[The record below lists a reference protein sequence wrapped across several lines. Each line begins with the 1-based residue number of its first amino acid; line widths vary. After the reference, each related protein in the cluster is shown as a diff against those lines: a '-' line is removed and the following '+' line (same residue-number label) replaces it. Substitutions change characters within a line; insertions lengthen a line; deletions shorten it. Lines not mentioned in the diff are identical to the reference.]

1 MKINARIGQ
10 SVWPW
15 GIALLRIVV
24 GIVFV
29 MHGQQK
35 LFEMGVG
42 GVSGFFA
49 SLGVPAPQLTAVVV
63 SLLETVGGVAL
74 ILGVLTRLFGLLLTG
89 DMLVA
94 LLLVHRPNG
103 FFAGDGGV
111 ELVLLLGTAALALAL
126 TGPGALALD
135 NLKLLQFE
143 RRFQW
148 SGTAPISLPAAAR
161 RPPQAGLSSGGG
173 RQIALPAAARPR
185 RGPRRERIG
194 QDVDLVK
201 STSGG

>member
-1 MKINARIGQ
+1 MKINARRGQ

-42 GVSGFFA
+42 GVGGFFA
-49 SLGVPAPQLTAVVV
+49 SLGVPAPQLAAVVV

-94 LLLVHRPNG
+94 MLLVHRPNG

-111 ELVLLLGTAALALAL
+111 ELVLLLGAAALTLAL
-126 TGPGALALD
+126 TGPGAMALD
-135 NLKLLQFE
+135 NLLPFE
-143 RRFQW
+143 RRLQE
-148 SGTAPISLPAAAR
+148 
-161 RPPQAGLSSGGG
+161 
-173 RQIALPAAARPR
+173 
-185 RGPRRERIG
+185 RERA
-194 QDVDLVK
+194 DLMP
-201 STSGG
+201 SRG

>member
-1 MKINARIGQ
+1 MKINAQYGQ

-42 GVSGFFA
+42 GVGGFFA
-49 SLGVPAPQLTAVVV
+49 SLGVPAPQLAAVVV
-63 SLLETVGGVAL
+63 SLLETAGGVAL

-111 ELVLLLGTAALALAL
+111 DLVLLLGAAALTLAL
-126 TGPGALALD
+126 TGPGALALN
-135 NLKLLQFE
+135 NLLPFE
-143 RRFQW
+143 GRFQE
-148 SGTAPISLPAAAR
+148 
-161 RPPQAGLSSGGG
+161 
-173 RQIALPAAARPR
+173 
-185 RGPRRERIG
+185 RERA
-194 QDVDLVK
+194 DLMP
-201 STSGG
+201 SRG

>member
-1 MKINARIGQ
+1 MTANVRTGQ
-10 SVWPW
+10 AIWPW

-42 GVSGFFA
+42 GVGGFFA
-49 SLGVPAPQLTAVVV
+49 SLGVPAPQLAAVVV
-63 SLLETVGGVAL
+63 SVLETVGGLAL

-135 NLKLLQFE
+135 NLLPFE
-143 RRFQW
+143 RRFQ
-148 SGTAPISLPAAAR
+148 R
-161 RPPQAGLSSGGG
+161 RDGG
-173 RQIALPAAARPR
+173 
-185 RGPRRERIG
+185 
-194 QDVDLVK
+194 DLVP
-201 STSGG
+201 SRA

>member
-1 MKINARIGQ
+1 M
-10 SVWPW
+10 
-15 GIALLRIVV
+15 V

-49 SLGVPAPQLTAVVV
+49 SLGVPAPQVAAVVV
-63 SLLETVGGVAL
+63 SLLETIGGVAL

-103 FFAGDGGV
+103 FFV
-111 ELVLLLGTAALALAL
+111 GTVASSWCFSWAQRLW
-126 TGPGALALD
+126 PW
-135 NLKLLQFE
+135 
-143 RRFQW
+143 R
-148 SGTAPISLPAAAR
+148 LPARAR
-161 RPPQAGLSSGGG
+161 WRSTTCCRSSGDSRRCRRRLQGV
-173 RQIALPAAARPR
+173 ASAAAADCDPLKPR
-185 RGPRRERIG
+185 SGCHPLSAAPLPERSGSPALRGPTARQPWYDVPRTAMTESGNLGRRAADPASEEPG
-194 QDVDLVK
+194 F
-201 STSGG
+201 